1 MALFH
6 IGIAARATRGVLAT
20 FEIQTDAA
28 GTNPAPNTRGVAIN
42 QSIVGYVARH
52 NRAGSHKRVPPYCG
66 ATDYGTVRPKGSA
79 PLYQRPPVLIPAHHV
94 AAWIHDV
101 GEYHGRP
108 AEYIVLQD
116 AASINRDI
124 ILDLDVVAD
133 GYVRRNYHV
142 LTNIAA
148 VADPAILHDV
158 REMPDLSSRAYDR
171 RLVNK

>member
-6 IGIAARATRGVLAT
+6 IGIAARPARGVLAAL
-20 FEIQTDAA
+20 EIQTDPA

-66 ATDYGTVRPKGSA
+66 ATDYGAVRPEGSA
-79 PLYQRPPVLIPAHHV
+79 LLYQSPPVLIPAHDV
-94 AAWIHDV
+94 AARIHDV

-108 AEYIVLQD
+108 AEYVVLQD
-116 AASINRDI
+116 AAGINGDI
-124 ILDLDVVAD
+124 ILDLDVVTD
-133 GYVRRNYHV
+133 GYIWGDYDV
-142 LTNIAA
+142 LTDIAV

-158 REMPDLSSRAYDR
+158 REMPDLSPRAYDR
-171 RLVNK
+171 GLVNK